1 MKCPSCN
8 SENNDEAKFCKKC
21 GAPLKGKVASH
32 DSMLQSLNEEQSD
45 NNTTKIIIIALIA
58 IVVVLAGAFIYLQGF
73 GSDTQAQDS
82 SSQQSSAS
90 SSAVQTPDAQQ
101 SSSSSQSSKP
111 VQASAPTQSSSSSSS
126 SQASSPSSSVASMR
140 ILGGNFYT
148 GSELEDLTY
157 ASIYVGKEYA
167 GKSVIVQ
174 IWYSRDGST
183 LNNGNMVPVTVHSDG
198 YIEVSSADAYAYYP
212 DRAEINLYDS
222 NSNLVDTQ
230 IVSLSPST
238 GTQYF

>member
-21 GAPLKGKVASH
+21 GAPLKSKVASH
-32 DSMLQSLNEEQSD
+32 ESMLQSLNEEQSD
-45 NNTTKIIIIALIA
+45 NTTKIIIIALIA

-90 SSAVQTPDAQQ
+90 SSAVQTPAAKPNTTT
-101 SSSSSQSSKP
+101 SESSQP
-111 VQASAPTQSSSSSSS
+111 VQASAPTQTTSSSSS
-126 SQASSPSSSVASMR
+126 SQSSSQSSSVAGMR

-167 GKSVIVQ
+167 GQSVIIQ

-222 NSNLVDTQ
+222 NSHLLDTQ
-230 IVSLSPST
+230 IVTLTPDT